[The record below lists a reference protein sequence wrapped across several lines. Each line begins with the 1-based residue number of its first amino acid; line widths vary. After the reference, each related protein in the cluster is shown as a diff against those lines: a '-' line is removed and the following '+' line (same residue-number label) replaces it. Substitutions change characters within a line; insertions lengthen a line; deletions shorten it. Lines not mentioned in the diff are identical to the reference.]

1 MKFEVKNR
9 DVLTAD
15 DELSSDISWRIVN
28 ALKQFVAALRVHSA
42 EPSGLRCVSERTL
55 CGA

>member
-28 ALKQFVAALRVHSA
+28 ALKQFVAALRDMSDMA
-42 EPSGLRCVSERTL
+42 EARFQVNE
-55 CGA
+55 